1 MANYDP
7 LHRNIEDLKEK
18 NSQIGRVEETVG
30 LIWCVSKEFKYKF
43 VFLFISH
50 VGFNSGIWLLI
61 APVPVHCFSITFGL
75 FCIITCD

>member
-1 MANYDP
+1 MANYGP

-43 VFLFISH
+43 VFYLFPML
-50 VGFNSGIWLLI
+50 VLI
-61 APVPVHCFSITFGL
+61 AGFG
-75 FCIITCD
+75 F